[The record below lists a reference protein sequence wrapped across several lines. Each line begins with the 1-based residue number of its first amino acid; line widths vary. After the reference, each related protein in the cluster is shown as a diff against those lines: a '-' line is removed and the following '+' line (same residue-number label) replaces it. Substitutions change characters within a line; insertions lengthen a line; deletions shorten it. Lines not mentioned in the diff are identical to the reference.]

1 MTRDEYT
8 ALAEDIDTWS
18 PEKTDIF
25 IAELQNLM
33 TPDEFRAFQA
43 EIKRHDHEPSID
55 AFRRVH
61 RARLMLNVIYVAFCG
76 ITAVIATTVLLHIVI
91 K

>member
-1 MTRDEYT
+1 MTRDQYL
-8 ALAEDIDTWS
+8 ALAEDIDSWS

-43 EIKRHDHEPSID
+43 ELKRHDHEPSN
-55 AFRRVH
+55 H
-61 RARLMLNVIYVAFCG
+61 MSRARLLIDVIYFAMVG
-76 ITAVIATTVLLHIVI
+76 IATLAAIGVSLHII
-91 K
+91 T